1 MKLSVIIPAHNEED
15 CISLTL
21 EDLVKTLESN
31 NIDYEILAIA
41 DHCTDS
47 TEVLLEKF
55 AGNNT
60 RIKWTR
66 NTKEAGFGMAVRA
79 GLDLYTGDAV
89 AIFMADSSDSP
100 SDIVSYFRL
109 IENGA
114 ECVFGSRFI
123 KGSEV
128 IDYPVH
134 KLFLNRLVNFV
145 IKLIFRHG
153 YNDTTNAFK
162 CYRREVI
169 DGCRPFLS
177 KHFNLTVEIPLKAFL
192 RGYAF
197 TVIPI
202 NWHNRKAGISK
213 LKIKEMGSRYL
224 FIILYCVLEKLLSR
238 GDYLRGK

>member
-15 CISLTL
+15 CISP
-21 EDLVKTLESN
+21 TLESLVDKLELN
-31 NIDYEILAIA
+31 NIDYEILVIA
-41 DHCTDS
+41 DHCTDA
-47 TEVLLEKF
+47 TESILEKF
-55 AGNNT
+55 AVKNS
-60 RIKWTR
+60 RIKWAG
-66 NTKEAGFGMAVRA
+66 NEKEAGFGMAVRA
-79 GLDLYTGDAV
+79 GLDLYTGDAA

-100 SDIVSYFRL
+100 SDIVSYFRF

-134 KLFLNRLVNFV
+134 KLFLNRLVNFG

-192 RGYAF
+192 RGYTF
-197 TVIPI
+197 KIIPI
-202 NWHNRKAGISK
+202 SWHNRKAGISK

-224 FIILYCVLEKLLSR
+224 FIIFYCVLEKLLSR
-238 GDYLRGK
+238 GDYLRGR